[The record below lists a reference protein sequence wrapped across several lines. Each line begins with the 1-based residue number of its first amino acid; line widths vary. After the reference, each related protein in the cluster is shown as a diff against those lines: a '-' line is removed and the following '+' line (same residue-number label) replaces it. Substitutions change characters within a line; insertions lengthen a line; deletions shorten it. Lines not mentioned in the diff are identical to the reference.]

1 MTWISTKTKRPCF
14 LHELNLFPTAPIC
27 FLLTRN
33 NVFIWMKNYT
43 FIKTMRNLGVGI
55 NASRKVADG
64 SFFDDGDVD
73 HSEDC
78 NNGNDIICGDFDGS
92 HVMVMI
98 LMMATIAVVM
108 MALAECNLLPTKT
121 ICDAPATS
129 ECYLQQFQTFI
140 VIVINISTSYHHRHH
155 KKYQHLYRQ
164 R

>member
-1 MTWISTKTKRPCF
+1 M
-14 LHELNLFPTAPIC
+14 
-27 FLLTRN
+27 
-33 NVFIWMKNYT
+33 
-43 FIKTMRNLGVGI
+43 
-55 NASRKVADG
+55 
-64 SFFDDGDVD
+64 D

-78 NNGNDIICGDFDGS
+78 NDGDSSDSEDGNDVICGDFDGS

-129 ECYLQQFQTFI
+129 ECHLQQFQTFI

-155 KKYQHLYRQ
+155 KKFQHLYRQ